1 MAEVPEAEIEAVE
14 GDEGFLSVGAFLP
27 SFWGD
32 EGAGVVRWNRLW
44 KIFHEIRFRKIF
56 LRSSTCRHF
65 RSGDQWEADI
75 LEERA
80 GPLSRER

>member
-14 GDEGFLSVGAFLP
+14 GDEGVLSIGAFLP
-27 SFWGD
+27 FFWGD
-32 EGAGVVRWNRLW
+32 EGEGVVRWNSLV
-44 KIFHEIRFRKIF
+44 KIFHEISLRKIF
-56 LRSSTCRHF
+56 LISSTCRHF

-80 GPLSRER
+80 RSLS